1 MATSIEDMITGLTS
15 ALNRNAAAI
24 EQANKAVGS
33 FTEAAPEKAAE
44 TKAATKTDKKAE
56 TNTKAADAAVDKQPK
71 ITQPQLLAKIK
82 EVATTLG
89 KDVAREQFSH
99 LGYEK
104 MAEIKPEHF
113 DAVFDGCNAK
123 LNAGADEL

>member
-44 TKAATKTDKKAE
+44 TKAA
-56 TNTKAADAAVDKQPK
+56 TKAADAAVDKQPK